1 MTEKNIIGPCP
12 ENNNCNKCSKNNCNK
27 CSKNHCNKCPK
38 GQIMRVGYEFTKK
51 STKKLVKVKPS
62 CIDDKGKSGKGPVY
76 FKIPKEDIGLLDKY
90 NYSLKNNFEER
101 IKSLKK
107 ANKELSKLKV
117 LRYIN
122 ALRTLQKSNEKYY
135 NKLDRDMK
143 WLQANYN

>member
-1 MTEKNIIGPCP
+1 MSNNIIGPCP
-12 ENNNCNKCSKNNCNK
+12 DDHNGVCK
-27 CSKNHCNKCPK
+27 K
-38 GQIMRVGYEFTKK
+38 GQIMRVGYDYTKK
-51 STKKLVKVKPS
+51 NTKKTVKVKPT
-62 CIDDKGKSGKGPVY
+62 CIEDKGKPGKGPVY

-90 NYSLKNNFEER
+90 GYTLKNKYEDR

-107 ANKELSKLKV
+107 ANKELPKLKV

-143 WLQANYN
+143 WLQENYSK